1 MIQNPKYKGK
11 WKPPLIDNP
20 DYMVSETIVHKSLCY
35 KQFLHTLTG
44 IFCSMVDMGF
54 GIYCSMVDMGFGI
67 AAQYSRHGLVA
78 YVCFSVHASRVIA
91 CCTMLLR
98 STLGHYHAY

>member
-54 GIYCSMVDMGFGI
+54 GI

-78 YVCFSVHASRVIA
+78 YVCFSVHALRVIA